1 MTDQLDIVV
10 IPTDDD
16 PTAQVL
22 AVAALL
28 ALEWAAPYAKIT
40 IGQSGEFP
48 CRPTLDAAG
57 GLLRLSSD
65 KKERLGDAGRSAT
78 YGDEAEIHIVEN
90 QDGTW
95 NLPVKLDSWWA
106 AGLMFAANSF
116 TASTPSGVALEEILN
131 ASKREDPRTIELLE
145 LAQNWALKQI
155 DDIIKSVASQ
165 SPRRLANMLQ
175 SVTTE
180 LEVLADT
187 HALLRSRYQA
197 DMEIMDPNP

>member
-28 ALEWAAPYAKIT
+28 ALEWAAPYARVT
-40 IGQSGEFP
+40 IGQSGEFV
-48 CRPTLDAAG
+48 CRPAPDAAG
-57 GLLRLSSD
+57 GLLRLGSD
-65 KKERLGDAGRSAT
+65 RKERLGDAGRSAT
-78 YGDEAEIHIVEN
+78 YSDEAEIHIVEN
-90 QDGTW
+90 LDGDW
-95 NLPVKLDSWWA
+95 NLPAKLDSWWA
-106 AGLMFAANSF
+106 AGLMFTASSF
-116 TASTPSGVALEEILN
+116 TASTPSGVALSETLN
-131 ASKREDPRTIELLE
+131 ASKREDQRTIELLE
-145 LAQNWALKQI
+145 LAQKWALKQI
-155 DDIIKSVASQ
+155 DDIIKSVGSQ